1 MLNIKLK
8 PNVIFWIKLVYANVI
23 IVLFVLFIIGSVII
37 NLPIPVLISIFALV
51 TSTLALF
58 YNRRI
63 LNSLAIPF
71 TFIYFFVT
79 MYDLIQLNIL
89 FFSFHIG
96 TVVACFI
103 IFFRKKSR
111 TNTSLIL
118 MLIVSV
124 IYAFWVLSILATKH
138 WIYFPYYDC
147 VFMICGVLYQFFGAM
162 TLGIFTSLLA
172 SYEKIIS
179 FSKSVFKNWNSK
191 INKKRLDFNEIKSR
205 DLIIVNSSL
214 FEKFLNYLTY
224 ITPTHHYYRNTSTVL
239 SPMAT

>member
-8 PNVIFWIKLVYANVI
+8 PTVIFWIKIVYANVI
-23 IVLFVLFIIGSVII
+23 IALFILFIIGSVII

-71 TFIYFFVT
+71 TFTYFFIT
-79 MYDLIQLNIL
+79 LYDLIQLNIL

-96 TVVACFI
+96 TVVACFLI
-103 IFFRKKSR
+103 LFRKESR
-111 TNTSLIL
+111 TNASLIL
-118 MLIVSV
+118 MLITSV
-124 IYAFWVLSILATKH
+124 IYAFWMFTIIVTKH

-147 VFMICGVLYQFFGAM
+147 VFMVCGELYQFLGVM

-172 SYEKIIS
+172 SYEKIINS
-179 FSKSVFKNWNSK
+179 SKSVFENWNSK
-191 INKKRLDFNEIKSR
+191 KDKKSM
-205 DLIIVNSSL
+205 
-214 FEKFLNYLTY
+214 KFQ
-224 ITPTHHYYRNTSTVL
+224 
-239 SPMAT
+239 

>member
-1 MLNIKLK
+1 MNYNKLLNIKLK
-8 PNVIFWIKLVYANVI
+8 STVIFWIKLVYAIVI
-23 IVLFVLFIIGSVII
+23 IVLFVLFIIGSVVI

-71 TFIYFFVT
+71 TFTYFFVT
-79 MYDLIQLNIL
+79 IYDLIQFNIL

-96 TVVACFI
+96 TVVACFLI
-103 IFFRKKSR
+103 LFRKESR
-111 TNTSLIL
+111 TNSSLIL
-118 MLIVSV
+118 MLISSV
-124 IYAFWVLSILATKH
+124 IYAFWIFTIIVTKH

-147 VFMICGVLYQFFGAM
+147 VFMVCGELYQFFGVM

-179 FSKSVFKNWNSK
+179 SSKMVFKNWNSK
-191 INKKRLDFNEIKSR
+191 ITKKNYEIS
-205 DLIIVNSSL
+205 I
-214 FEKFLNYLTY
+214 E
-224 ITPTHHYYRNTSTVL
+224 
-239 SPMAT
+239 

>member
-1 MLNIKLK
+1 MNYNKMLNIKLK
-8 PNVIFWIKLVYANVI
+8 PTVIFWIKLVYAIVI

-71 TFIYFFVT
+71 TFTYFFVT
-79 MYDLIQLNIL
+79 IYDLIQFNIL

-96 TVVACFI
+96 TVVACLLILF
-103 IFFRKKSR
+103 KKESR

-118 MLIVSV
+118 MLITSV
-124 IYAFWVLSILATKH
+124 IYAFWIFTILVTKH
-138 WIYFPYYDC
+138 WIYFPYYNC
-147 VFMICGVLYQFFGAM
+147 VFMVCGEVYQFFGVM
-162 TLGIFTSLLA
+162 TLGILTSLLA

-179 FSKSVFKNWNSK
+179 SSKSVFENLHSK
-191 INKKRLDFNEIKSR
+191 IIKKSEEISIK
-205 DLIIVNSSL
+205 
-214 FEKFLNYLTY
+214 
-224 ITPTHHYYRNTSTVL
+224 
-239 SPMAT
+239 